1 MLRDHHDAF
10 QLRFKKTEDK
20 YVQFYE
26 SNRDEVVLNTLD
38 IQSLGREDQ
47 LNDVLTKW
55 QSGFNIENGPTFC
68 VGYLHGYDDGSAR
81 VWFAMHHLIVDSVSW
96 RIICQDLQTLYNGG
110 SLGQKGSS
118 YRQWAQ
124 AVQDYSYSEAE
135 KLYWNH
141 LVEDAS
147 SFNQKLISTNKVSH
161 HTSFTLTADETKSLL
176 RNCHQAYDTQI
187 NDLLLSALGYALQE
201 TTRSHINYVT
211 LEGHGRED
219 IDSTLNIS
227 STVGW
232 FTTLYPVVLEIG
244 DDLGSSISNIK
255 ECLRQVPNK
264 GIGYGT
270 IFGYLEKALP
280 QVSFNYLGQFDQGTS
295 ATGFWSLVDVTGEYG
310 LDRSDSS
317 EEANDNVIDVT
328 GLCFNGHM
336 CFNIA
341 SHLSLEETERF
352 KAVFK
357 MKLEQIIEHTL
368 SFVHPQKDIKES
380 TSTGMAVDH
389 FEPYFEFH
397 NPPGG
402 AVLFILPPGEG
413 GAESY
418 FNNIVQ
424 QLTQFKLV
432 LFNNYYLHLK
442 SPQTSFEELAKFY
455 ISYVKQIQPKGP
467 YNFLGWSF
475 GGLLSLEISRQLVGA
490 GEKIDN
496 LIFIDSYFNVK
507 KACSDINQADE
518 VDIID
523 RINYFY
529 SPKEADMKQLV
540 SNTRNIVLFKA
551 AKLNDTYRSD
561 NQLLLFDYYMKS
573 DFNNLDTLMD
583 PQSIQLFHLADDTH
597 ASWVKNEHQVT
608 SMCNSISSKLKQAVG
623 K

>member
-1 MLRDHHDAF
+1 M
-10 QLRFKKTEDK
+10 
-20 YVQFYE
+20 
-26 SNRDEVVLNTLD
+26 
-38 IQSLGREDQ
+38 
-47 LNDVLTKW
+47 
-55 QSGFNIENGPTFC
+55 
-68 VGYLHGYDDGSAR
+68 
-81 VWFAMHHLIVDSVSW
+81 
-96 RIICQDLQTLYNGG
+96 
-110 SLGQKGSS
+110 
-118 YRQWAQ
+118 
-124 AVQDYSYSEAE
+124 
-135 KLYWNH
+135 
-141 LVEDAS
+141 
-147 SFNQKLISTNKVSH
+147 
-161 HTSFTLTADETKSLL
+161 
-176 RNCHQAYDTQI
+176 
-187 NDLLLSALGYALQE
+187 
-201 TTRSHINYVT
+201 
-211 LEGHGRED
+211 
-219 IDSTLNIS
+219 
-227 STVGW
+227 
-232 FTTLYPVVLEIG
+232 YPVELEIG

-310 LDRSDSS
+310 LDRSASS

-475 GGLLSLEISRQLVGA
+475 GGVLSLEISRQLVGA

-507 KACSDINQADE
+507 KACSAINQADE

-529 SPKEADMKQLV
+529 SPKAADMKQLV

-583 PQSIQLFHLADDTH
+583 PQSIKLFHLADDTH
-597 ASWVKNEHQVT
+597 ASWVKNERQVT